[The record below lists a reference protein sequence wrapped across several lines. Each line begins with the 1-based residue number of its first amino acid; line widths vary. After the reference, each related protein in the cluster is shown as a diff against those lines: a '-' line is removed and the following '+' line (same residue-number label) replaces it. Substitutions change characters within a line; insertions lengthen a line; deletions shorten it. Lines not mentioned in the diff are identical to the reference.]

1 MALRGVIF
9 DMGGTLIHYHPPD
22 AEPQSGWQAME
33 DTGAEA
39 VYTLLKEQGV
49 SLPPL
54 AEARAISFSVVE
66 RQWRT
71 IGDGQGGNPQL
82 SAILRE
88 VLATWGL
95 SEEALDDGLLDSATT
110 AYCTA
115 LQAVA
120 RPLSGA
126 QETLAAL
133 QHQGLRLGL
142 VSNTVW
148 PGVFHLEDLERFG
161 LASALECTLFS
172 ADVGLW
178 KPDPRIFHL
187 ALEAL
192 DLQPDEAAYVGD
204 HPYFDVYGAQQAG
217 LRGIWMWNAAWVNPR
232 LRELDIRPDATLHA
246 LPELPDVIRPW
257 A

>member
-9 DMGGTLIHYHPPD
+9 DMGGTLLHYHPPGV
-22 AEPQSGWQAME
+22 EPQRGWQAME

-39 VYTLLKEQGV
+39 VYTLLREQGRT
-49 SLPPL
+49 LPPL
-54 AEARAISFSVVE
+54 AGACALSFSVVE
-66 RQWRT
+66 RHWRS
-71 IGDGQGGNPQL
+71 IDDGQNPQL
-82 SAILRE
+82 STILRE
-88 VLATWGL
+88 VLVAWGL
-95 SEEALDDGLLDSATT
+95 PEDALDEGLLDSAVT

-115 LQAVA
+115 LQALV
-120 RPLSGA
+120 RPLPGA

-133 QHQGLRLGL
+133 HAQGLRLGL

-161 LASALECTLFS
+161 LASYLECTLFS
-172 ADVGLW
+172 ADVGIW

-217 LRGIWMWNAAWVNPR
+217 LRGIWMWSAAWTNPR
-232 LRELDIRPDATLHA
+232 LHELEIQPDATLHA
-246 LPELPDVIRPW
+246 LSELIGTIQPW
-257 A
+257 T